1 MNAASLLVPGEHR
14 PRPAFLSKI
23 LNPNQSIAA
32 GYEVWTVERK
42 SGGSVAGII
51 ADETPT
57 SIIVRSQADETT
69 IPPCTDIASI
79 TALPTSA
86 MSAGLES
93 QFDEQQMADLLAFL
107 KRE

>member
-1 MNAASLLVPGEHR
+1 LNVLCSLVLGEHR

-23 LNPNQSIAA
+23 LNPNQSLAA

-57 SIIVRSQADETT
+57 SITVRSQADETT
-69 IPPCTDIASI
+69 IPRTDIASI

-86 MSAGLES
+86 MPAGLES
-93 QFDEQQMADLLAFL
+93 QLDEQQMADLLAFL